1 MYSDPQVIELV
12 KRAGVGEE
20 SAWHELVERY
30 STLIWSICRRHEL
43 GRADA
48 EDVTQAVWLHL
59 VKYVDSLRDPAA
71 LPGWLVTTTRRE
83 CCRVRQSR
91 CRPADVQ
98 ISETENLWDDQM
110 PTADDELL
118 MAERHAALREAFTD
132 LPANCRQ
139 LLSLLIT
146 DPPTPYAEISARL
159 GIPIGSIGPNRS
171 RCLQRLRRHPA
182 IAALIDAEAPSTVDS
197 DLRLAERLAAR

>member
-30 STLIWSICRRHEL
+30 STLIWSICRRYEL
-43 GRADA
+43 DRADA

-83 CCRVRQSR
+83 CGRVRQTRLRS
-91 CRPADVQ
+91 ADVE
-98 ISETENLWDDQM
+98 ISEAENLWGNQIA
-110 PTADDELL
+110 TAEDGLL
-118 MAERHAALREAFTD
+118 MAERHAALREAFMD
-132 LPANCRQ
+132 LPANCQQ

-146 DPPTPYAEISARL
+146 EPPTPYAEISARL
-159 GIPIGSIGPNRS
+159 GIPMGSIGPNRS
-171 RCLQRLRRHPA
+171 RCLERLRRHPA
-182 IAALIDAEAPSTVDS
+182 IAALIDA
-197 DLRLAERLAAR
+197 

>member
-1 MYSDPQVIELV
+1 MHNDPQVIELV

-20 SAWHELVERY
+20 SAWDALVERY
-30 STLIWSICRRHEL
+30 SALIWSICRRHEL
-43 GRADA
+43 DRADA

-91 CRPADVQ
+91 CRPAGVQ
-98 ISETENLWDDQM
+98 ISEAETLWDDQM
-110 PTADDELL
+110 PTAEDELL
-118 MAERHAALREAFTD
+118 AAERRAALREAFMD
-132 LPANCRQ
+132 LPTECQQ

-159 GIPIGSIGPNRS
+159 GIAVGSIGPTRS
-171 RCLQRLRRHPA
+171 RYLERLRRHPA
-182 IAALIDAEAPSTVDS
+182 IAALIDAEAELSEPG
-197 DLRLAERLAAR
+197 AH